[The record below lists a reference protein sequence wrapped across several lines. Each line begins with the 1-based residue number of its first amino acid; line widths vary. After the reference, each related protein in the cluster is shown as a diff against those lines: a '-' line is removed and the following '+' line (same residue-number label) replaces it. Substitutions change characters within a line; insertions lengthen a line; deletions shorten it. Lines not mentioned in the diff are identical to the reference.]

1 MITIIII
8 VTIIFIILLGVSV
21 FLYKRY
27 KQKESKPNKTEYKI
41 ALPTLGTQYK
51 ISSVLSINSMGRKLS
66 GFSQASDLD
75 EEEKIVLSD
84 DVTDGPCD
92 SCSREMTRAEEYIA
106 SIAETQNSLKED
118 KGCILTNHHRAL
130 NMNGESLFGHNE
142 RLATTNV
149 GEIQALNSTKKMLS
163 EVTMSNC
170 TNPTSLSK
178 SNSDLVSAPPIPPKC
193 KPLLPPKQT
202 INKSKEDMERINQ
215 EILRIS
221 SQPGVHNSKSEA
233 NLTLDMDY
241 DFPAN
246 SNCDEEYDEPCSV
259 VPYKDDDLSKK

>member
-8 VTIIFIILLGVSV
+8 VTIIFIILLGVSI

-27 KQKESKPNKTEYKI
+27 KQKESKLSKTEYKI

-92 SCSREMTRAEEYIA
+92 SCSKEITRAEEYIA
-106 SIAETQNSLKED
+106 SIAEMQNSLNED
-118 KGCILTNHHRAL
+118 KECILTNDHRAL
-130 NMNGESLFGHNE
+130 HMNGESLFEHDE
-142 RLATTNV
+142 RLVTMNV
-149 GEIQALNSTKKMLS
+149 GELQASNSTENMFANRLS

-178 SNSDLVSAPPIPPKC
+178 SNSDFVSAPPIPPKC

-215 EILRIS
+215 VFFSYLNALS
-221 SQPGVHNSKSEA
+221 SHFSFRKS
-233 NLTLDMDY
+233 
-241 DFPAN
+241 
-246 SNCDEEYDEPCSV
+246 
-259 VPYKDDDLSKK
+259 